1 MRGYPFVKQLCLD
14 EIAPHKG
21 HGNYK
26 LIISAPEL
34 GSVLDVL
41 ADRRKETLEAWF
53 CARGTVWCEAIEAC
67 CADMWDA
74 YHLAAQA
81 KLPNVRLVV
90 DRFHLMKNLNDAL
103 TTARRTLQKQA
114 DEPTKAL
121 LKGSRWLL
129 VKNRET
135 LSAEEALALQTVLN
149 ASPELNTCYQLKE
162 EFRNWFT
169 ESQDAQTAAALLDPW
184 VEKVRRT
191 RLKSL
196 LAFANTVEQWRSS
209 ILNYFDLHLT
219 NGFAEGINLKIKL
232 LIRQAFGYRNF
243 SSLRLHILL
252 AFQSL

>member
-1 MRGYPFVKQLCLD
+1 MD

-34 GSVLDVL
+34 GIVLDVL
-41 ADRRKETLEAWF
+41 EDRRKETLETWF
-53 CARGTVWCEAIEAC
+53 TARGVAWCEAIEAC

-74 YHLAAQA
+74 YHLAAKA
-81 KLPNVRLVV
+81 KLPNARLVV

-114 DEPTKAL
+114 DESTQAI

-135 LSAEEALALQTVLN
+135 LSTEEEQSLQAVLA
-149 ASPELNTCYQLKE
+149 ASPELKTCYQLKE
-162 EFRNWFT
+162 EFRKFFSET
-169 ESQDAQTAAALLDPW
+169 QEAQTATTLLDDW
-184 VEKVRRT
+184 VKKVRGT
-191 RLKSL
+191 GLKSL
-196 LAFANTVEQWRSS
+196 LAFANTVENWRTS
-209 ILNYFDLHLT
+209 ILNYFDGHLT

-252 AFQSL
+252 AFQPR